1 MPSSHSTRS
10 RSGSL
15 RRPALS
21 GLAMVQSERL
31 MNLLKGREPHSC
43 SYGTMSRNMR
53 HHLIVGSIDSI
64 LVIKRHW
71 QADDS
76 RRRQLWVKSRSADH
90 VAGRV
95 HARLVAPN
103 QRTSGPQADWCK
115 NQEIRDKKRA
125 DQKDLYCRDRLTGC
139 YSDPNQQAGYG
150 I

>member
-1 MPSSHSTRS
+1 
-10 RSGSL
+10 
-15 RRPALS
+15 
-21 GLAMVQSERL
+21 
-31 MNLLKGREPHSC
+31 
-43 SYGTMSRNMR
+43 MSRNMR

-115 NQEIRDKKRA
+115 NQEIRDKKKIKKSATRRGPIKRTCIA
-125 DQKDLYCRDRLTGC
+125 VIG
-139 YSDPNQQAGYG
+139 
-150 I
+150 